1 MRDYNNMPVL
11 DWSGENVPIKAKTRI
26 MHEEPVILQMPN
38 TSDVSLNGEKFSG
51 RLNTGNGIQFNCNG
65 FRVFVWLA
73 KQNRDPELAVIAV
86 ACAYSSSL
94 VNVDAARNRLIVHD
108 WLFRLTRKNTGCQP
122 NVLSAHLNK
131 AQPVNSE
138 KMNPHAT

>member
-1 MRDYNNMPVL
+1 MRDYNNMPVV
-11 DWSGENVPIKAKTRI
+11 DWSGEYAPIKAKTRI
-26 MHEEPVILQMPN
+26 MHEEPVTLQMPN
-38 TSDVSLNGEKFSG
+38 TSDVLLNGEKFSG

-94 VNVDAARNRLIVHD
+94 VNIDAARNRLIVHD

-122 NVLSAHLNK
+122 NVLSAHLYK

-138 KMNPHAT
+138 KMNPHVT